1 MTHDDRR
8 RLHLPTIDASAPACG
23 KVVGGLTDEE
33 VNILG
38 RLRAPHEEA
47 VAARAAVAAG
57 TRDAD
62 EAGARIAELQRERVV
77 LAAARDAA
85 RPGGMVPLIQG
96 VPDERD
102 RR

>member
-33 VNILG
+33 VDILG
-38 RLRAPHEEA
+38 RLRALHEEA

-62 EAGARIAELQRERVV
+62 EAGARIAELRGLRVD
-77 LAAARDAA
+77 LAAAGDAA
-85 RPGGMVPLIQG
+85 GHRRMVLLG
-96 VPDERD
+96 HEEPDERD

>member
-33 VNILG
+33 VDILG
-38 RLRAPHEEA
+38 RLRALHEEA

-62 EAGARIAELQRERVV
+62 EAGARIAELGRLGVDLAAGGFAAGPRRWV
-77 LAAARDAA
+77 LAVLE
-85 RPGGMVPLIQG
+85 P
-96 VPDERD
+96 PDERD